1 MSSGVAGKGNAESG
15 KKGHGAR
22 VRTCAGCGSKRDKA
36 ELLRIVRTPGGE
48 VLPDLSGK
56 RDGRGAYL
64 CFDSA
69 CVERA
74 RKHRGLERTLR
85 TVIPKEFFE
94 TLCEVTERH
103 GTE

>member
-1 MSSGVAGKGNAESG
+1 M
-15 KKGHGAR
+15 
-22 VRTCAGCGSKRDKA
+22 RTCAGCGSKRDKA

-48 VLPDLSGK
+48 VLPDLSGR

-74 RKHRGLERTLR
+74 RKRRGLERTLR

-94 TLCEVTERH
+94 TLCEVTGRH